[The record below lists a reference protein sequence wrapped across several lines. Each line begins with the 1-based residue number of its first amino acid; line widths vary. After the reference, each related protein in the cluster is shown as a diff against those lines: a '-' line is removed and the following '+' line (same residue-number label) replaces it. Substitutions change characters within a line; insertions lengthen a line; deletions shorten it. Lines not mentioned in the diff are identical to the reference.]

1 MTSNKKVICSLL
13 RCVAYCLVLGN
24 IVFCCSLQALA
35 QTATNLNASV
45 STIATL
51 QLVPNIETDS
61 NLLKLG
67 DIAKINASTDWR
79 SRLSEIPLGPSP
91 IAGKSQTLSRA
102 DIGEILLRRGYN
114 PAQFRWEGS
123 SDCRISKSSVPASN
137 RPRANPFLNNDS
149 ANNLTRLASNGR
161 TQALNNSPLSTESLG
176 NDKTNPNTVPDRD
189 RFVPTNTNPAVV
201 NQAERV
207 LSQAIANYLQ
217 TKADANVNWQ
227 VFPIVPPELAPQIV
241 QRRQILG
248 VTGGEAPWD
257 GEQVFE
263 LLLKGPQGEYTVTV
277 SATIELP
284 ELVLAASRQ
293 LAKGH
298 IVREEDLIH
307 VPMPRNLK
315 LETEEY
321 FTKLDDLI
329 GKELK
334 RSMSTN
340 QVIRASEAGAQ
351 TLVQAGDAVKIVVH
365 TAGIVVETHGR
376 ALGSGG
382 QDDLI
387 PVEEADF
394 KGRLTAR
401 VIGPREVQV
410 ISHGTTIQRTTKNNK
425 NNFHRIQ
432 R

>member
-1 MTSNKKVICSLL
+1 MTSEISNKSNLVSWA
-13 RCVAYCLVLGN
+13 AYCVSLIGAVLLVSNYAHAQSNVNGN
-24 IVFCCSLQALA
+24 Q
-35 QTATNLNASV
+35 SV

-51 QLVPNIETDS
+51 HIVTNVDTNA
-61 NLLKLG
+61 NLIKLG
-67 DIAKINASTDWR
+67 DIAKINASADWQAK
-79 SRLSEIPLGPSP
+79 LAEIPLGASP
-91 IAGKSQTLSRA
+91 IVGKPQILNRT
-102 DIGEILLRRGYN
+102 DIGELLIRRGYN

-123 SDCRISKSSVPASN
+123 SECRVTRVLQASTN
-137 RPRANPFLNNDS
+137 RPSSSQSSSNQTTQDPNNF
-149 ANNLTRLASNGR
+149 NRLASNQQ
-161 TQALNNSPLSTESLG
+161 TQYPSLAALGTGKPG
-176 NDKTNPNTVPDRD
+176 GNTVPNRE
-189 RFVPTNTNPAVV
+189 RFVPTNTSPALVT
-201 NQAERV
+201 QAERV
-207 LSQAIANYLQ
+207 LAQAIANYLQ

-227 VFPIVPPELAPQIV
+227 VFPVVSPEIAPHII

-263 LLLKGPQGEYTVTV
+263 LLLKGPQGEYTITV
-277 SATIELP
+277 PATIQLP
-284 ELVLAASRQ
+284 ELVLASSKQ

-298 IVREEDLIH
+298 ILRAEDLIH

-315 LETEEY
+315 LETDEF
-321 FTKLDDLI
+321 FTKIDDLI

-340 QVIRASEAGAQ
+340 QVIRTSEAGTQ
-351 TLVQAGDAVKIVVH
+351 TLVQAGDAVKIVVQ

-382 QDDLI
+382 QDELI

-401 VIGPREVQV
+401 VMGPREVQV
-410 ISHGTTIQRTTKNNK
+410 ISHGTTIQRTAKNKK
-425 NNFHRIQ
+425 NVPNRIQ

>member
-1 MTSNKKVICSLL
+1 MTSKLFHLSISFNWAAY
-13 RCVAYCLVLGN
+13 CVALIGVALLVSMNAHAQSSSNGN
-24 IVFCCSLQALA
+24 Q
-35 QTATNLNASV
+35 SV

-51 QLVPNIETDS
+51 HLITNIDTS
-61 NLLKLG
+61 ANLLKLG
-67 DIAKINASTDWR
+67 DIAKINASADWQAK
-79 SRLSEIPLGPSP
+79 LAEIPLGPSP
-91 IAGKSQTLSRA
+91 IVGKPQTLNRT
-102 DIGEILLRRGYN
+102 DIGELLLRRGYN
-114 PAQFRWEGS
+114 PAQFRWDGS
-123 SDCRISKSSVPASN
+123 SDCRITRVLNASTN
-137 RPRANPFLNNDS
+137 RPVANQPVPNQTTQDP
-149 ANNLTRLASNGR
+149 TRFNQLASN
-161 TQALNNSPLSTESLG
+161 QQIQYPSLAALGAGKPGGSAV
-176 NDKTNPNTVPDRD
+176 PNRD
-189 RFVPTNTNPAVV
+189 RFVPTNTSPALIT
-201 NQAERV
+201 QAERV
-207 LSQAIANYLQ
+207 LAQAIANYLQ

-227 VFPIVPPELAPQIV
+227 VFPVVSPEIAPHII

-263 LLLKGPQGEYTVTV
+263 LLLKGPQGEYTITV
-277 SATIELP
+277 PATIQLP
-284 ELVLAASRQ
+284 ELVLASSKQ

-298 IVREEDLIH
+298 ILRAEDLIH

-315 LETEEY
+315 LETDEF
-321 FTKLDDLI
+321 FTKIDDLI

-340 QVIRASEAGAQ
+340 QVIRTSEAGTQ
-351 TLVQAGDAVKIVVH
+351 TLVQAGDAVKIVVQ

-382 QDDLI
+382 QDELI

-410 ISHGTTIQRTTKNNK
+410 ISSGTTIQRTAKNKK
-425 NNFHRIQ
+425 NVPNRIQ

>member
-1 MTSNKKVICSLL
+1 MTSEISNKSNLVNWAACCVSLIGAVL
-13 RCVAYCLVLGN
+13 LVSNYAHAQSNINGN
-24 IVFCCSLQALA
+24 Q
-35 QTATNLNASV
+35 SV

-51 QLVPNIETDS
+51 HIVTNVDTNA
-61 NLLKLG
+61 NLIKLG
-67 DIAKINASTDWR
+67 DIAKINASADWQAK
-79 SRLSEIPLGPSP
+79 LAEIPLGASP
-91 IAGKSQTLSRA
+91 IVGKPQILNRT
-102 DIGEILLRRGYN
+102 DIGELLLRRGYN

-123 SDCRISKSSVPASN
+123 SDCRVTRVLQASTNRSSSN
-137 RPRANPFLNNDS
+137 QPSSNQTTQDPNNF
-149 ANNLTRLASNGR
+149 NRLASNQQ
-161 TQALNNSPLSTESLG
+161 TQSPSLAALGTGKPVG
-176 NDKTNPNTVPDRD
+176 NTVPNRD
-189 RFVPTNTNPAVV
+189 RFVPTNTSPALIT
-201 NQAERV
+201 QAERV
-207 LSQAIANYLQ
+207 LAQAIANYLQ

-227 VFPIVPPELAPQIV
+227 VFPVVSPEIAPHII

-263 LLLKGPQGEYTVTV
+263 LLLKGPQGEYTITV
-277 SATIELP
+277 PATIQLP
-284 ELVLAASRQ
+284 ELVLASSQQ

-298 IVREEDLIH
+298 ILRAEDLIH

-315 LETEEY
+315 LETDEY
-321 FTKLDDLI
+321 FTKIDDLI

-340 QVIRASEAGAQ
+340 QVIRTSEAGTQ
-351 TLVQAGDAVKIVVH
+351 TLVQAGDAVKIVVQ

-382 QDDLI
+382 QDELI

-410 ISHGTTIQRTTKNNK
+410 ISHGTTIQRTAKNKK
-425 NNFHRIQ
+425 NVPNRIQ

>member
-1 MTSNKKVICSLL
+1 
-13 RCVAYCLVLGN
+13 LG
-24 IVFCCSLQALA
+24 
-35 QTATNLNASV
+35 T
-45 STIATL
+45 
-51 QLVPNIETDS
+51 
-61 NLLKLG
+61 
-67 DIAKINASTDWR
+67 
-79 SRLSEIPLGPSP
+79 
-91 IAGKSQTLSRA
+91 GKPV
-102 DIGEILLRRGYN
+102 G
-114 PAQFRWEGS
+114 
-123 SDCRISKSSVPASN
+123 
-137 RPRANPFLNNDS
+137 
-149 ANNLTRLASNGR
+149 
-161 TQALNNSPLSTESLG
+161 
-176 NDKTNPNTVPDRD
+176 NTVPNRD
-189 RFVPTNTNPAVV
+189 RFVPTNTSPALIT
-201 NQAERV
+201 QAERV
-207 LSQAIANYLQ
+207 LAQAIANYLQ

-227 VFPIVPPELAPQIV
+227 VFPVVSPEIAPHII

-263 LLLKGPQGEYTVTV
+263 LLLKGPQGEYTITV
-277 SATIELP
+277 PATIQLP
-284 ELVLAASRQ
+284 ELVLASSQQ

-298 IVREEDLIH
+298 ILRAEDLIH

-315 LETEEY
+315 LETDEY
-321 FTKLDDLI
+321 FTKIDDLI

-340 QVIRASEAGAQ
+340 QVIRTSEAGTQ
-351 TLVQAGDAVKIVVH
+351 TLVQAGDAVKIVVQ

-382 QDDLI
+382 QDELI

-410 ISHGTTIQRTTKNNK
+410 ISHGTTIQRTAKNKK
-425 NNFHRIQ
+425 NVPNRIQ

>member
-1 MTSNKKVICSLL
+1 MTSKPSTINALLNWAVYCVALINASLL
-13 RCVAYCLVLGN
+13 VSQNAH
-24 IVFCCSLQALA
+24 A
-35 QTATNLNASV
+35 QSNASGKQSV

-51 QLVPNIETDS
+51 HLVTNIDTNA

-67 DIAKINASTDWR
+67 DIAKINASADWQAK
-79 SRLSEIPLGPSP
+79 LAEIPLGPSP
-91 IAGKSQTLSRA
+91 IAGKPQTLSRT
-102 DIGEILLRRGYN
+102 DIGELLFRRGYN

-123 SDCRISKSSVPASN
+123 SDCRINRVLNASTRYPSSNQNAQDPNSVN
-137 RPRANPFLNNDS
+137 
-149 ANNLTRLASNGR
+149 RLASQQS
-161 TQALNNSPLSTESLG
+161 TQSPTLAALGAG
-176 NDKTNPNTVPDRD
+176 NPVGNTVPNRD
-189 RFVPTNTNPAVV
+189 RFVPTNTNPTLIT
-201 NQAERV
+201 QAERV
-207 LSQAIANYLQ
+207 LAQAIANYLQ
-217 TKADANVNWQ
+217 TKADANINWQ
-227 VFPIVPPELAPQIV
+227 VSPIVSPELAPHII

-248 VTGGEAPWD
+248 VSGGEAPWD

-263 LLLKGPQGEYTVTV
+263 LLLKGPQGEYTITV
-277 SATIELP
+277 PATIRLP
-284 ELVLAASRQ
+284 DLVLASSKQ

-298 IVREEDLIH
+298 ILRADDLVH

-315 LETEEY
+315 LEAEEY
-321 FTKLDDLI
+321 FTKIDDLI

-340 QVIRASEAGAQ
+340 QVIRTSEAGSQ
-351 TLVQAGDAVKIVVH
+351 TLVQAGDAIKIVVQ

-382 QDDLI
+382 QDELI

-410 ISHGTTIQRTTKNNK
+410 ISSGTTIQRTAKNKK
-425 NNFHRIQ
+425 NVPNRIQ

>member
-1 MTSNKKVICSLL
+1 MTGKRTNLRNSIRWANHYVALIGALL
-13 RCVAYCLVLGN
+13 LVWQNAY
-24 IVFCCSLQALA
+24 A
-35 QTATNLNASV
+35 QTSAGGRQSV

-51 QLVPNIETDS
+51 QLVSNIDTNA

-67 DIAKINASTDWR
+67 DIAKINASADWQAK
-79 SRLSEIPLGPSP
+79 LAEIPLGPSP
-91 IAGKSQTLSRA
+91 IAGKPQTLSRS
-102 DIGEILLRRGYN
+102 DIGELLLRRGYN

-123 SDCRISKSSVPASN
+123 SDCRITRVLNTSTVRSN
-137 RPRANPFLNNDS
+137 FIQQPSLQNTQDPKNVN
-149 ANNLTRLASNGR
+149 RLASNQQ
-161 TQALNNSPLSTESLG
+161 TQYPSLEALGHGKPGGS
-176 NDKTNPNTVPDRD
+176 TVPDRD
-189 RFVPTNTNPAVV
+189 RFIPTNTNPTLVT
-201 NQAERV
+201 QAERV
-207 LSQAIANYLQ
+207 LAQAIANYLQ

-227 VFPIVPPELAPQIV
+227 VSPIVSPELAPHII

-248 VTGGEAPWD
+248 VSGGEAPWD

-263 LLLKGPQGEYTVTV
+263 LLLKGPQGEYTITIP
-277 SATIELP
+277 ATIQLP
-284 ELVLAASRQ
+284 ELVLAASKQ

-298 IVREEDLIH
+298 ILNADDLVH

-315 LETEEY
+315 LESEEY
-321 FTKLDDLI
+321 FTKIDDLI

-340 QVIRASEAGAQ
+340 QVIRTSEAGTQ
-351 TLVQAGDAVKIVVH
+351 TIVQAGDAIKIVVQ

-382 QDDLI
+382 QDELI

-410 ISHGTTIQRTTKNNK
+410 ISHGTTIQRTAKNKKTTSN
-425 NNFHRIQ
+425 RIQ